1 MVYQN
6 IINGKFDTENN
17 NSGISSTKKDEKGKN
32 TLDINDFLALMV
44 AQMQYQDPL
53 EPTDNTQYI
62 AQMATFSQVE
72 ATKSMLNKTEQQM
85 ASELI
90 GKTVI
95 MKTDDNKEN
104 MISGKVDYW
113 ENIEGKIY
121 LGINKKLY
129 DIADL
134 DTVLDT
140 EYFDSI
146 SKDPTKPGESGKPE
160 DSDSEDSAKPEK

>member
-1 MVYQN
+1 MKAQKGVYMIFQN
-6 IINGKFDTENN
+6 IVNGKFDTDNT
-17 NSGISSTKKDEKGKN
+17 NSNISSTKKEEKGKN

-95 MKTDDNKEN
+95 MKTDINGEN

-134 DTVLDT
+134 DTA
-140 EYFDSI
+140 
-146 SKDPTKPGESGKPE
+146 
-160 DSDSEDSAKPEK
+160 SALWLVWLRVYLSCWFSQRTSSCFH

>member
-1 MVYQN
+1 MITQP
-6 IINGKFDTENN
+6 IIDGKWETQET
-17 NSGISSTKKDEKGKN
+17 NSNISSTKKNDKTKN

-72 ATKSMLNKTEQQM
+72 ATASMLDKTEQQM

-90 GKTVI
+90 GKMVI
-95 MKTDDNKEN
+95 MKTNENKDG
-104 MISGKVDYW
+104 MISGEVKYW
-113 ENIEGKIY
+113 ENIDGTIY
-121 LGINKKLY
+121 LGIDGKLY

-134 DTVLDT
+134 DTVIDAD
-140 EYFDSI
+140 YFDKFM
-146 SKDPTKPGESGKPE
+146 KDENA
-160 DSDSEDSAKPEK
+160 SDNNQKG

>member
-6 IINGKFDTENN
+6 IINGKFDTDNT
-17 NSGISSTKKDEKGKN
+17 NSGISSTKKEEKGKN

-53 EPTDNTQYI
+53 ESTDNTQYI

-95 MKTDDNKEN
+95 MKTDVNGEN

-140 EYFDSI
+140 DYFESI
-146 SKDPTKPGESGKPE
+146 SKDPTKPGKPEEPEKPE
-160 DSDSEDSAKPEK
+160 DSKEPEK